1 MDIREDKV
9 DRNPSA
15 PLYTAERSLEEM
27 DHILHQMLLL
37 AELSASSVEL
47 DRFMLQRGLE
57 RLEKRIDRIADQLD
71 NLETV

>member
-27 DHILHQMLLL
+27 DHILQMLLL